1 MRKQHLFLLLIL
13 LLPLQLTV
21 APLDQSYNRVGYTQ
35 RGEASYYAEQF
46 HGRKTA
52 NGEKF
57 DMNALTAAHPRIR
70 FHSLLRVTNMH
81 NGKSVIVRI
90 NDRGPYRN
98 GRIIDLSKAAAAKID
113 MIRSGTALVQLE
125 VIHVETGPINERER
139 KANEER
145 IRKQEEKRIL
155 QQPNREKQESPSDE
169 ESNSRSLLERI
180 RRLLGKRDKAP
191 DNQEESNTSQTE
203 QSQPEPKRE
212 PRQEQKP
219 PVEEHKPTPTPKEMP
234 ANRPIDTETFAGI
247 NTYQLDGTITYPEGY
262 GVQIGSYN
270 KLETAIRIGRDVE
283 QTRLANVYVQTGWA
297 GSMRI
302 FRVIVGEGTPD
313 QARELVAKL
322 KARGFNGFIKQHY

>member
-113 MIRSGTALVQLE
+113 MIRSGTAPVQLE

-283 QTRLANVYVQTGWA
+283 QTRLANVYIQTGWA

-302 FRVIVGEGTPD
+302 FRVIVGEGTPN

>member
-283 QTRLANVYVQTGWA
+283 QTRLANVYIQTGWA